1 MINRLLKY
9 LDFLLIVFLIGCN
22 SQQNETG
29 VESVQPSKLLISKD
43 NNGHIENWMRSLDS
57 EIVIKICYGLSKDSL
72 NYYLLNAD
80 AIIIGGG
87 KDVNPQLYNKPEY
100 SKICGEFDN
109 YRDSLEIKM
118 IQHADNKKLPI
129 MGICRGQQIIN
140 VVHGG
145 TLIPDIPTF
154 IDGNIK
160 HRSEKDSAHV
170 IIPVKGS
177 WIDKAFIKDT
187 FWVNSRHHQSIDK
200 LAKGFD
206 VVAYSVDSVIEAISI
221 KSQSSHPFTMAVQ
234 FHPEDLRDSLSNRFG
249 RMLLNS
255 MN

>member
-1 MINRLLKY
+1 MVMRLLKY
-9 LDFLLIVFLIGCN
+9 GPVLLILIIIGCN
-22 SQQNETG
+22 SKQNGTLVEQIQQST
-29 VESVQPSKLLISKD
+29 LLISQD
-43 NNGHIENWMRSLDS
+43 NNGHIENWMRSLDN
-57 EIVIKICYGLSKDSL
+57 EISIKICYGLSKDSL
-72 NYYLLNAD
+72 NFYLLNAD

-87 KDVNPQLYNKPEY
+87 KDVNPQLYKKPEY

-109 YRDSLEIKM
+109 YRDSLEITM
-118 IQHADNKKLPI
+118 IKYADNKKLPI

-177 WIDKAFIKDT
+177 WIDKVFIQDT

-206 VVAYSVDSVIEAISI
+206 VVAYSLDSVIEAISI
-221 KSQSSHPFTMAVQ
+221 KNQSSHPFTMAVQ
-234 FHPEDLRDSLSNRFG
+234 FHPEDIRDSLSNRFG

-255 MN
+255 IN